1 MYRGAFRADMKRY
14 PAPYE
19 QEQQRTGTSRSK
31 NASKIVPD
39 QFAETVCCI
48 TSLLN
53 SYFSLSGFKSLLLLM
68 YFCYG
73 REFLSHCD
81 EE

>member
-14 PAPYE
+14 LAPHE
-19 QEQQRTGTSRSK
+19 QEQQRTGTSRSL
-31 NASKIVPD
+31 NSLKIVPD
-39 QFAETVCCI
+39 QLAERFCCI
-48 TSLLN
+48 TSLLH
-53 SYFSLSGFKSLLLLM
+53 SYFSLSGFKSLLLLI